1 MCGGTYK
8 HWETPR
14 QLTKIYGEEIV
25 ARTIRLLKE
34 CGVKDIAISSNN
46 PLFEGFGVPVLKHNN
61 PFVVNENFKTIEG
74 DWFYALYPTN
84 EPTCYLFGDVVFSP
98 EAIKTI
104 VETEVDDIQ
113 LFASAKPF
121 AENYIKPH
129 EEPFALKVMKPE
141 HLKEAIEKARELNKE
156 NKFWRQ
162 PMVWELFTVIKNA
175 PLQVKRNQY
184 TTDYFVINDYTCDID
199 RKEDINKILLQ
210 IGGIKMIK
218 CEVIKEFTLG
228 KFDELKNIERRG
240 LDQKGRLFVGDIFEC
255 EKAMANY
262 LMGENASNE
271 VVVKVVEVVPEER
284 IIGTKKGDEENIIPL
299 ATENFDK
306 LKEQIEIFIEK
317 KPKAKKT
324 TKKKTSKK

>member
-1 MCGGTYK
+1 MKYIIMCGGNYK

-34 CGVKDIAISSNN
+34 CGVKDISISSNN
-46 PLFEGFGVPVLKHNN
+46 PLFENFGVPVLKHYN
-61 PFVVNENFKTIEG
+61 PFVVNENFRGEEG
-74 DWFYALYPTN
+74 DWFYAFYPTD

-104 VETEVDDIQ
+104 VETKVDDIQ

-121 AENYIKPH
+121 ADNYIKTH

-162 PMVWELFTVIKNA
+162 PMIWELFTVIKNA
-175 PLQVKRNQY
+175 PLQTKRDQY

-199 RKEDINKILLQ
+199 RKSDIDEILMK
-210 IGGIKMIK
+210 IGGFKMVK
-218 CEVIKEFTLG
+218 VIVLREFTLG
-228 KFDELKNIERRG
+228 KFNELKNLVRHNPEKNQ
-240 LDQKGRLFVGDIFEC
+240 DGRLYEQDEFEC
-255 EKAMANY
+255 DKEMAEY
-262 LMGENASNE
+262 LTGNNAYKQE
-271 VVVKVVEVVPEER
+271 FVKVLEIIPEEVKEEKPVEVV
-284 IIGTKKGDEENIIPL
+284 
-299 ATENFDK
+299 
-306 LKEQIEIFIEK
+306 EK
-317 KPKAKKT
+317 KPVKIKSKKT
-324 TKKKTSKK
+324 KSKK